1 MIEPRVLPFE
11 TIPVLSEHVDV
22 QIIGDWRRF
31 TCRNSFP
38 EKMWGKWRINF
49 IFLRVLEKK
58 KKNSHALLTYTAF
71 SLKEIGAKPG
81 GTAKTFWLPV

>member
-1 MIEPRVLPFE
+1 MIEPCVLPFE

-38 EKMWGKWRINF
+38 EKCGENRELISYFCAFW
-49 IFLRVLEKK
+49 KK
-58 KKNSHALLTYTAF
+58 KISHALLTYTAF